1 MKNLYEE
8 EWFSR
13 LYAVIC
19 VLILLVGFGIRNL
32 LVLMLPFIL
41 AGGYF
46 FFKFKKEDEN
56 QFLFRMLILMAVFPF
71 ILAFVFILCGEM
83 RNAWF
88 NAYHINQWVMIFTG
102 LLIYAGTLT
111 LSFSAFYV
119 NRGSGAVKKK
129 GKEPIDVAKLSFITL
144 YPKNGKKVESLP
156 MPGDLEHHKQLVIPI
171 NKKTDW
177 VKIPCHLKNESDLP
191 VISIGLEAL
200 NEEIK
205 GTKSMDHA
213 LLIPPHNTV
222 GIDLYIPLTSAKNVD
237 IKCSF
242 KNVLGEKT
250 AGFLHLDKAD
260 DVYHGIYNLRIVEA

>member
-71 ILAFVFILCGEM
+71 ILAFVFILCGDM

-119 NRGSGAVKKK
+119 NRGSGAEKRREKNRSM
-129 GKEPIDVAKLSFITL
+129 LRSCLLLRCT
-144 YPKNGKKVESLP
+144 PKMEKRLRVFQCQETWS
-156 MPGDLEHHKQLVIPI
+156 II
-171 NKKTDW
+171 NSW
-177 VKIPCHLKNESDLP
+177 
-191 VISIGLEAL
+191 
-200 NEEIK
+200 
-205 GTKSMDHA
+205 
-213 LLIPPHNTV
+213 
-222 GIDLYIPLTSAKNVD
+222 
-237 IKCSF
+237 
-242 KNVLGEKT
+242 
-250 AGFLHLDKAD
+250 
-260 DVYHGIYNLRIVEA
+260 